1 MQINKILGIE
11 CNTEGGDFFS
21 QWIEYLAPKHHLTK
35 SEQKFLAACLRQR
48 HEISISK
55 KISDENLLDE
65 LALNETYRYQ
75 LRQKLGISG
84 QQMQNIIT
92 KLKKLH
98 ILIPRNFPF
107 SNKLNYYKIAPDFI
121 PHYNETEDFLLLLVF
136 KKNDRKENIG
146 AGIQGVQPTETQ
158 D

>member
-1 MQINKILGIE
+1 MKINKILGIDCTAE
-11 CNTEGGDFFS
+11 EGDFFS

-48 HEISISK
+48 HELSK
-55 KISDENLLDE
+55 GISDENLLDE
-65 LALNETYRYQ
+65 TALNETYRTK
-75 LRQKLGISG
+75 LRQELGISA

-107 SNKLNYYKIAPDFI
+107 SDKLSYYKIAPSFI
-121 PHYNETEDFLLLLVF
+121 PNYNEDEDFLLLLVF
-136 KKNDRKENIG
+136 KKKNDRKENTG
-146 AGIQGVQPTETQ
+146 ASIQGVQSTETK